1 MRDILLAQSP
11 TTYAEKIKTPLLIF
25 HGEQDNRTGPVQSDF
40 LYKQLKYLGRDTEY
54 VRHPHADHEIT
65 RSGDVGQRL
74 DQLLRTYEFFER
86 YRH

>member
-40 LYKQLKYLGRDTEY
+40 LYKQLKYLDRDTEY
-54 VRHPHADHEIT
+54 VRHPRADHEIT

>member
-1 MRDILLAQSP
+1 M
-11 TTYAEKIKTPLLIF
+11 
-25 HGEQDNRTGPVQSDF
+25 QSDF